1 MGRRLQI
8 EWQESESEL
17 KQLYQRER
25 HPQRRTRLQTLWL
38 LRQGQ
43 RIADVVRVIGVNY
56 RTVQDWIAW
65 YRQGGLPEVLRRVR
79 GHQARGQPAYLTP
92 LQQRA
97 LVARV
102 KLGDFKTV
110 WEVQRWVEARWGI
123 GYTYSGMWERMTR
136 LRLGLKVPRPRAEK
150 AAPLAQARWKKGAWE
165 QP

>member
-8 EWQESESEL
+8 EWHESESEL

-25 HPQRRTRLQTLWL
+25 HPQRRTRLQSLWL

-65 YRQGGLPEVLRRVR
+65 YRQGGLAEVMRRVR
-79 GHQARGQPAYLTP
+79 GYQVSGQPSYLTP
-92 LQQRA
+92 LRQRA

-110 WEVQRWVEARWGI
+110 WEVMHWVEARWGI
-123 GYTYSGMWERMTR
+123 RYTYKGMWQVMSR
-136 LRLGLKVPRPRAEK
+136 LRLGPKVPRPQAEK
-150 AAPLAQARWKKGAWE
+150 AAPSAQERLKKGA
-165 QP
+165 